1 MKSFEMIDFINRN
14 VIPMAVGEMAYRS
27 LKNNGVNFAK
37 NHQKNTPWC
46 EP

>member
-1 MKSFEMIDFINRN
+1 LYKTKTIGVKS
-14 VIPMAVGEMAYRS
+14 
-27 LKNNGVNFAK
+27 GVNFAK